1 MRALAVIVASWL
13 VTGCGAGAF
22 ACENDGECN
31 NSGVAGTCEPGGGC
45 SFPDDRC
52 ASGKR
57 YGAHAPDG
65 LGGSC
70 VPEGGSES
78 TDTSVG
84 TTLTSTTTTITTLD
98 SGDPSSSTSPSTTVT
113 TDSDEGSSSAD
124 ESSTGPIGTTGDV
137 PATFFDPFDRE
148 DGTALGNGWIEK
160 TPLVF
165 QIVDQRVVLESAN
178 FGNFR
183 NNICYRPTEEALLDV
198 EVTLAFSFTNEMG
211 IAGYPQLHL
220 RVQPDTVVRVGT
232 LDSYAVFIDTADP
245 NSPVLTVNR
254 ILGGGFGDVSTMPV
268 ELDVAAQYRLRGR
281 VTGTGPVTI
290 EGFLEVDADGQWDV
304 VAETSLVD
312 TSMTMLDGPGTVGLS
327 GHDDIST
334 IALDDFGYTEL

>member
-1 MRALAVIVASWL
+1 MRALAVIVASSL
-13 VTGCGAGAF
+13 LTGCGTGAF

-31 NSGVAGTCEPGGGC
+31 NGGVAGMCEPGGGC

-52 ASGKR
+52 PSGKR

-70 VPEGGSES
+70 VPEGGSDS

-98 SGDPSSSTSPSTTVT
+98 SGDPTSTTSPSTTST
-113 TDSDEGSSSAD
+113 TESSSGSSDEST
-124 ESSTGPIGTTGDV
+124 TGPSDTTGDV

-148 DGTALGNGWIEK
+148 DGSELANGWIEK

-165 QIVDQRVVLESAN
+165 QIVDQRVVLETAN

-183 NNICYRPTEEALLDV
+183 NNICYRPIEEALLDV
-198 EVTLAFSFTNEMG
+198 EVTLVFSFTNGMG

-220 RVQPDTVVRVGT
+220 RVQADTVVQVGT

-245 NSPVLTVNR
+245 NNPVLTVNR
-254 ILGGGFGDVSTMPV
+254 ILGGDFGDVSTMPV

-290 EGFLEVDADGQWDV
+290 EGFLEVDAGGEWDV

-312 TSMTMLDGPGTVGLS
+312 MSMTMLDGPGTVGLS

-334 IALDDFGYTEL
+334 IVLDDFGYTEL